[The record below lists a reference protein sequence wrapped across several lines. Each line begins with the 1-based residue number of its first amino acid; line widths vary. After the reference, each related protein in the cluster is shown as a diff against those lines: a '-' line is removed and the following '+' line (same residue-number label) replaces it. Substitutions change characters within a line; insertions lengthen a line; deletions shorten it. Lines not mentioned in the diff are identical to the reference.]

1 VWRAAANM
9 AISAALYLPRSKTW
23 PSRSNLKIHVW
34 RSVIVVVM
42 AFLFFWGIGRVPLA
56 QAIALT
62 FIAPLIALL
71 LAALV
76 LDEHIGSRSIAGSAV
91 AFAGVLVIVLGQ
103 ARMNASPDV
112 LLGTAALIGSALC
125 YAVNIVLMRR
135 QALTARPLEINFFQC
150 VTILAIWILA
160 LPLVGVPQWP
170 GGQWLWIAVAAGVT
184 RIAARPYVSRVD
196 GAVDREAARAAAA
209 ADALRPAVPGALH
222 ATGPPIDGVERQSD
236 ADVDVLVVVCTVKDV
251 HLTVRRVRSSGG
263 NEQAVRRLDARS
275 GQEIAIGRGKRGAC
289 DGRRRRVCGRLGGR
303 HRRGKQSGTEQA
315 DDGESE

>member
-1 VWRAAANM
+1 VNRVAQHPVKAFAVALLAVTALSIMDAVMKHLVLAIGIIAVSIWRAATNM

-34 RSVIVVVM
+34 RSVIVTVM

-76 LDEHIGSRSIAGSAV
+76 LDEHIGSRSIAGSFV

-135 QALTARPLEINFFQC
+135 QALTAKPLEINFFQC
-150 VTILAIWILA
+150 LTILAIWIVA

-170 GGQWLWIAVAAGVT
+170 GGQWLWIAVAATLSTSGTLLFAWAYARGEASYLSATEYSGFLWASALGWLVFREPVSLYT
-184 RIAARPYVSRVD
+184 LGGAVLIVCGCFVAARGKITEPPEID
-196 GAVDREAARAAAA
+196 LAA
-209 ADALRPAVPGALH
+209 
-222 ATGPPIDGVERQSD
+222 
-236 ADVDVLVVVCTVKDV
+236 
-251 HLTVRRVRSSGG
+251 
-263 NEQAVRRLDARS
+263 
-275 GQEIAIGRGKRGAC
+275 
-289 DGRRRRVCGRLGGR
+289 
-303 HRRGKQSGTEQA
+303 
-315 DDGESE
+315 